1 MRKTAPRAFGLQP
14 LLVIKLVSGE
24 PIRSFML
31 NAKRHVRNGQ
41 SHLQKHL
48 LVERLHF
55 GNILL
60 EGIYVPKS
68 VATLGT

>member
-1 MRKTAPRAFGLQP
+1 MRKTAAGPLGLQP
-14 LLVIKLVSGE
+14 LFVVELVSGE
-24 PIRSFML
+24 PIWPFML

-41 SHLQKHL
+41 PHLQKHL

-55 GNILL
+55 SNILL